1 MRSEYN
7 RKNYNTTN
15 PAPNVVAAVM
25 TAVQEEMT
33 VMENRIISAV
43 ARGSNEQAD
52 DATSHITD
60 GTADASKRKIA
71 NSGSIDSFLV
81 AQNKRPR
88 SNN

>member
-33 VMENRIISAV
+33 VLLFVVLMNK
-43 ARGSNEQAD
+43 AD
-52 DATSHITD
+52 DAISHITD